1 MSTQMKSS
9 KQKNKKNKSKDTEI
23 ELTKQTGLVSL
34 EPGEGLSHASLNE
47 PVEFNQSNFVK
58 LKLEKSASQAAL
70 ETIIDSAFDDA
81 DSAGADSASAGS
93 GDHHA
98 NRDAQLQAENAAL
111 ASHMQAGTVVQR
123 AKDSMKVVT

>member
-1 MSTQMKSS
+1 MKSS
-9 KQKNKKNKSKDTEI
+9 KQKNKKNKSKGTEM
-23 ELTKQTGLVSL
+23 ELTKQTSLVSL

-47 PVEFNQSNFVK
+47 PAELNQSNFVK

-93 GDHHA
+93 YDHRVNH
-98 NRDAQLQAENAAL
+98 DAQLQAENSAS
-111 ASHMQAGTVVQR
+111 ASHMQAGAVVQR
-123 AKDSMKVVT
+123 AKDSIKVVT